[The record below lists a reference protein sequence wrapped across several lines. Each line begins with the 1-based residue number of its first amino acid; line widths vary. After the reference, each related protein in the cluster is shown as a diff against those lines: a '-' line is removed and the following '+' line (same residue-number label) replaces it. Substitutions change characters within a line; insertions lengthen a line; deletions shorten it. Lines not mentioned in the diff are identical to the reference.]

1 MRLRV
6 VSWNV
11 HGCVGSDGRFS
22 PERIADVLAG
32 LAPDV
37 ALLQEVGDNR
47 GVHPPIDQA
56 ATLARALDMF
66 CAVGITMP
74 REPFGYGNA
83 TLARH
88 ALVETQTYDLS
99 VRGREPRACL
109 RVIVAG
115 DGLRLVTLNVHLGLG
130 PGERRRQLG
139 VMLEALLADYAAE
152 QVARHRRLP
161 WLWRWR
167 KADVDKLATLSE
179 PLVLAGDFNDFP
191 PGPVSRTL
199 ANRLH
204 DSGARLR
211 PRATFPSWR
220 PLFRLDRVYT
230 SRAVAVTGVRVD
242 RSAAA
247 RAASDHLPLV
257 VDVDVQEQLEWESAA
272 PWASGA
278 RAAE

>member
-11 HGCVGSDGRFS
+11 HGCVGNDGKFA
-22 PERIADVLAG
+22 PQRIADVLLA

-37 ALLQEVGDNR
+37 AMLQEVGDNR
-47 GVHPPIDQA
+47 GIHPPIDQA
-56 ATLARALDMF
+56 ATLARALDML

-74 REPFGYGNA
+74 REPYGYGNC
-83 TLARH
+83 TLSRH
-88 ALVETQTYDLS
+88 ALVETETYDLS
-99 VRGREPRACL
+99 VPGREPRACL
-109 RVIVAG
+109 RVVVG
-115 DGLRLVTLNVHLGLG
+115 CEGLHLVTMNVHLGLG

-139 VMLEALLADYAAE
+139 VMLEVLLADYAAE

-161 WLWRWR
+161 WLFRWR

-204 DSGARLR
+204 DSCARIAAR
-211 PRATFPSWR
+211 RTFPAWR
-220 PLFRLDRVYT
+220 PLLRLDRVYS
-230 SRAVAVTGVRVD
+230 SRAVDVLRAEVD
-242 RSAAA
+242 RSPLA

-257 VDVDVQEQLEWESAA
+257 VDIGVPDAA
-272 PWASGA
+272 REALDPLQTAIG
-278 RAAE
+278 